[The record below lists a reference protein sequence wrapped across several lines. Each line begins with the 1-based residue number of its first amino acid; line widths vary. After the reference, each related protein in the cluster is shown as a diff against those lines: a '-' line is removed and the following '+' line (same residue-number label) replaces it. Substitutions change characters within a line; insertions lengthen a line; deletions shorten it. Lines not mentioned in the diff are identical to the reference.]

1 MARSSDGH
9 LMKLINQK
17 LETKKQKPLIMI
29 VMKFGGTSVEDA
41 ASIERVAEII
51 RARLALRPIV
61 VVSAMGKTTRRLL
74 QAAEASAA
82 GDSRTTLSVVADLKT
97 RHLSEARTLVKST
110 AERAAFSIIER
121 HFDELKKLLEGLAIL
136 GEVPP
141 RGLDKIL
148 AYGELLSSAIVAD
161 ALAERGI
168 SARMMDAREFITT
181 DDRFGGA
188 SPLFDITETKVRD
201 ALTPVVEAGTVP
213 VIQGFIGATREG
225 ATTTLGFEGS
235 DYTAAILGA
244 SLRADDIQ
252 IWKDVS
258 GLMTTDPKIF
268 AGARTVKA
276 CTFAEA
282 ADLTYFGAKVL
293 HPKAIHPAARQNIPV
308 HIYNSKK
315 PDATGTAISAT
326 APRCENLIKSIA
338 YKRPVTVIH
347 AKGESIS
354 DGTSAIAPEDFL
366 QTLLNALNKHRARP
380 LLIAVSASSVALA
393 VDGAEVTEPRERD
406 LLEEIAKFATVDLDR
421 KGAIVTL
428 VGEELRTDMALAGR
442 VFKAIDEIEPDIILH
457 GSSATSMNIVVTESE
472 VENVVARLH
481 EVFFDRLD
489 PQIFE

>member
-1 MARSSDGH
+1 
-9 LMKLINQK
+9 
-17 LETKKQKPLIMI
+17 MI

-51 RARLALRPIV
+51 KARLPLRPAV
-61 VVSAMGKTTRRLL
+61 VVSAMGKTTRKLL

-82 GDSRTTLSVVADLKT
+82 GDRPTTLAVVAELKT

-110 AERAAFSIIER
+110 AERAVFSIIDR
-121 HFDELKKLLEGLAIL
+121 HFDELEKLLEGLAIL

-161 ALAERGI
+161 ALAERGMA
-168 SARMMDAREFITT
+168 ARLLDAREFVIT

-188 SPLFDITETKVRD
+188 APLFDITNAKIR
-201 ALTPVVEAGTVP
+201 AAITPAIEAGAVP

-235 DYTAAILGA
+235 DYTAAIVGVALE
-244 SLRADDIQ
+244 ADDIQ

-258 GLMTTDPKIF
+258 GLMTTDPRIF
-268 AGARTVKA
+268 SGARTVKA

-293 HPKAIHPAARQNIPV
+293 HPKAIYPAARRNIPV

-315 PDATGTAISAT
+315 PGATGTSISAS
-326 APRCENLIKSIA
+326 APRCANLIKSIA

-347 AKGESIS
+347 VKGESLS
-354 DGTSAIAPEDFL
+354 DGVRAIAPEDFL
-366 QTLLNALNKHRARP
+366 KTLLNALNKHGARP
-380 LLIAVSASSVALA
+380 LLVAVSAASVALA
-393 VDGAEVTEPRERD
+393 VDGTEVSEARERD
-406 LLEEIAKFATVDLDR
+406 LLEEIVKFATVSRDR
-421 KGAIVTL
+421 HCAIVSL
-428 VGEELRTDMALAGR
+428 VGEELRNDTSLASR
-442 VFKAIDEIEPDIILH
+442 VFKAIDETEIGVILH
-457 GSSATSMNIVVTESE
+457 GSSPISMNLVVAEHE
-472 VENVVARLH
+472 VESVIARLH
-481 EVFFDRLD
+481 AVFFDKLD
-489 PQIFE
+489 PQVFE